1 MNACGARRRHTAAA
15 AWPLLCALT
24 VSSTAQADARDVRVP
39 EELAPL
45 RAKLEKTRT
54 TLMVDCWIGHDNPCH
69 LAGDFDGDGWQD
81 LALMVR
87 EKSRKQRKGVAVI
100 TAKGAIAIAGAGTRA
115 GAGGD
120 DFAWMDAWRVEPK
133 AGPKAKADAIVVE
146 KTESAS
152 GLLAWKAG
160 RLVWRQLGD

>member
-1 MNACGARRRHTAAA
+1 MAKAAA
-15 AWPLLCALT
+15 AWLLLCGLT
-24 VSSTAQADARDVRVP
+24 VSSTARADARDVRVP

-54 TLMVDCWIGHDNPCH
+54 TLMVDCWIAPIADLGRDNPCH
-69 LAGDFDGDGWQD
+69 LAGDFDGDGRQD

-87 EKSRKQRKGVAVI
+87 EKSGKQRKGIAVI

-120 DFAWMDAWRVEPK
+120 DFVWMDAWRVEPK
-133 AGPKAKADAIVVE
+133 AGPNAKADAIVVE

-152 GLLAWKAG
+152 GLLAWKSG